1 MLPLC
6 TEYPASR
13 KQMMTIDI
21 ETISG
26 VPFTGL
32 LNSTR
37 PMTSAH
43 TRKLRKE
50 CQQRCHRKQHMDQT
64 RVDAVEHVEFSAA
77 DRDWRSGA
85 GGAARS
91 RADGYFTL

>member
-1 MLPLC
+1 MKTEIQGPRRPNSPTRMSACSMLPLC

-21 ETISG
+21 DTISG

-37 PMTSAH
+37 PTTSAQ
-43 TRKLRKE
+43 TQEAQKK
-50 CQQRCHRKQHMDQT
+50 CQQRRH
-64 RVDAVEHVEFSAA
+64 
-77 DRDWRSGA
+77 
-85 GGAARS
+85 S
-91 RADGYFTL
+91 RAAHGPDAR